1 MQLAGEWVPYIGLH
15 CLSIWKTKCR
25 SKSKDINNQTHC
37 QKQESL
43 LKHKYIHSK
52 ITSAFV
58 LSAQLVFRYVLIKH
72 TLYLITSNDSAVY
85 TSAGVHSTTF
95 LMLLLLAGQVTGQ
108 TSSSKSLKKGEGFE
122 HCHKKWATP
131 ESQWR
136 KHTTGMIWVNWGRK
150 NCCVLNNERLN
161 RDPNRLCGE
170 IVHDRLGWMIT
181 DHPVLQGQR
190 LHALKIPSAIHWV
203 YEVYLTL
210 CGWQP
215 GKIRCWCF

>member
-85 TSAGVHSTTF
+85 TSAGVHSTTWVHSWCFSF
-95 LMLLLLAGQVTGQ
+95 LQVKLQ
-108 TSSSKSLKKGEGFE
+108 ARPQAQK
-122 HCHKKWATP
+122 A
-131 ESQWR
+131 WR
-136 KHTTGMIWVNWGRK
+136 KVKGLNIAIKSGQLQKASGENTRLEWYEWTEAERTAVFWIMKDLTGTQIGSV
-150 NCCVLNNERLN
+150 ERS
-161 RDPNRLCGE
+161 C
-170 IVHDRLGWMIT
+170 MT
-181 DHPVLQGQR
+181 D
-190 LHALKIPSAIHWV
+190 
-203 YEVYLTL
+203 
-210 CGWQP
+210 
-215 GKIRCWCF
+215 